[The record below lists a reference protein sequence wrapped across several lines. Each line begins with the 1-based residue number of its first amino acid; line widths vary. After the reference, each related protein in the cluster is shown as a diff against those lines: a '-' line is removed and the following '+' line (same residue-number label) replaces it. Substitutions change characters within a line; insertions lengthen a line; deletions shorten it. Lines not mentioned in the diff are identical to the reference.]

1 MFTPNLKR
9 VAVVTGL
16 AMAALSA
23 QATVSPANTFDTIYG
38 ANFTNL
44 SSSYSTTFLG
54 GTVASFEAKNNGAN
68 ARFSFKPGQD
78 GFLGVGVSPSHGNG
92 RTPGEIDIGET
103 ITGSFSRG
111 VLVKNFSVG
120 LLFNGSEYDDVREK
134 AIVSVLYA
142 DHTTANFSLIATG
155 NTVALWNG
163 SSTQV
168 TNLSPAILHKGGA
181 WSVANPF
188 GNKLVSQVTFDAA
201 TGACGQGK
209 CTNQSDYTL
218 LSITA
223 AVPEPETYAMMLAGL
238 LAIGAAARRKKSS

>member
-1 MFTPNLKR
+1 MFTPYLKR
-9 VAVVTGL
+9 VAVVAGL

-54 GTVASFEAKNNGAN
+54 GTVASFAAKIDGSA

-120 LLFNGSEYDDVREK
+120 LLFNGPEYDDVKEN

-142 DHTTANFSLIATG
+142 DNTTANFSLIATG

-163 SSTQV
+163 SKTQV
-168 TNLSPAILHKGGA
+168 TNLSPASISKGGA
-181 WSVANPF
+181 WSVADPF
-188 GNKLVSQVTFDAA
+188 GNKLVSQVTFGAA
-201 TGACGQGK
+201 TGVRGEGK
-209 CTNQSDYTL
+209 GTNQSDYTL

-223 AVPEPETYAMMLAGL
+223 AVPEPETYAMLLAGL